1 MTKFDNKNFQK
12 KLKKKIKKSMDKNKN
27 LTIKTKS
34 GFYFLG
40 FIGAAV
46 YYISTATDFWVGVLG
61 ILKAMVWPAFLVF
74 AALQNLAA

>member
-1 MTKFDNKNFQK
+1 MNKTDSKNFQK
-12 KLKKKIKKSMDKNKN
+12 KLKKKIKKSMGNNKN

-34 GFYFLG
+34 GFYSLG
-40 FIGAAV
+40 FVGAAV
-46 YYISTATDFWVGVLG
+46 YYVSTATDFWIGVLG